1 LSGTLT
7 VDTSGIRTTD
17 LTPRTLTI
25 AAGALRAPDPLI
37 IGSGYDAGPPPE
49 TPTVHITGA
58 DKGTLGATATARSSD
73 KKLDITFTGTPTGT
87 GDITLTIDNGLG
99 RLSSFSV
106 PGSGYVSESPAVTI
120 AGGSGITGTATASA
134 DGSGTLTVD
143 LSTVRTNVQGNH
155 TVQIAPG
162 AFQTPADVNLGA
174 NHDPANPPSATL
186 SGADKGTVTVSA
198 VTVKSDGTVDVSFAG
213 KPSGTD
219 LSVAVSGGTGTGST
233 GVSSKYLLDIDG
245 DLWDYSVS
253 EFESFT
259 ELVSDARAQNGA
271 EQNSLSTFWELLS
284 TNVNKLEQAA
294 GRIKDADFAKEMTE
308 VSKSQIN
315 TRSAAV
321 MLGKQNR
328 ITSEALL
335 TLQNLSNML

>member
-1 LSGTLT
+1 MGGLA
-7 VDTSGIRTTD
+7 
-17 LTPRTLTI
+17 TPN
-25 AAGALRAPDPLI
+25 
-37 IGSGYDAGPPPE
+37 GSGG
-49 TPTVHITGA
+49 
-58 DKGTLGATATARSSD
+58 
-73 KKLDITFTGTPTGT
+73 
-87 GDITLTIDNGLG
+87 
-99 RLSSFSV
+99 
-106 PGSGYVSESPAVTI
+106 
-120 AGGSGITGTATASA
+120 
-134 DGSGTLTVD
+134 LTVD
-143 LSTVRTNVQGNH
+143 LSGVRPSDFSQRTL
-155 TVQIAPG
+155 QIAPG
-162 AFQTPADVNLGA
+162 GTLQTPPPVNGIGAFHDPSGPVPTVTITGADVG
-174 NHDPANPPSATL
+174 
-186 SGADKGTVTVSA
+186 GVTVNA
-198 VTVKSDGTVDVSFAG
+198 VTVNPTGTVNVSFAG
-213 KPSGTD
+213 TPSGTGP
-219 LSVAVSGGTGTGST
+219 LTVTVAGAGGTGST

-259 ELVSDARAQNGA
+259 KLVSDARAQNGA

>member
-1 LSGTLT
+1 MTGFATPDGSGGLNVNLSNARPDDFTA
-7 VDTSGIRTTD
+7 
-17 LTPRTLTI
+17 RTLQI
-25 AAGALRAPDPLI
+25 ANGTTLQTPAGVTGIGNFHDPL
-37 IGSGYDAGPPPE
+37 GPPP
-49 TPTVHITGA
+49 TVI
-58 DKGTLGATATARSSD
+58 
-73 KKLDITFTGTPTGT
+73 
-87 GDITLTIDNGLG
+87 
-99 RLSSFSV
+99 
-106 PGSGYVSESPAVTI
+106 
-120 AGGSGITGTATASA
+120 
-134 DGSGTLTVD
+134 
-143 LSTVRTNVQGNH
+143 
-155 TVQIAPG
+155 
-162 AFQTPADVNLGA
+162 
-174 NHDPANPPSATL
+174 L
-186 SGADKGTVTVSA
+186 SGADAGLSATATVQPNGKVN
-198 VTVKSDGTVDVSFAG
+198 VSFAG
-213 KPSGTD
+213 TPTTAGT
-219 LSVAVSGGTGTGST
+219 LNVQVLGAGGTGST
-233 GVSSKYLLDIDG
+233 SVSSKYLLDLDG

-259 ELVSDARAQNGA
+259 KLVSDARGQNGA